1 MDKVIL
7 RATLLALSLASSH
20 AALAAEPP
28 GAEPAP
34 PPPSGGLVGGQ
45 PTQAVGVDT
54 TAPAAT
60 ETTPAPKPTPP
71 AYSLPW
77 QLRPAAA
84 VNVVRSDTS
93 SGVRSI
99 GGNGGATTV
108 TLLLASYK
116 VTPDLAVVV
125 RGGFVDDSP
134 PLKDAT
140 NAFLNPALGATY
152 VFKLGSGFRLAP
164 FFGVALPLGSG
175 GGNTPDAAVRA
186 ALGAGALTRSSMD
199 NALFAV
205 NYMTPFPGIDLAWV
219 GQGFTIQAEA
229 TVFEL
234 FRARGDAV
242 DKDATRTNF
251 TSGLH
256 VGYFVIPALSVGGE
270 VRYQRWLKNPGI
282 AESDAR
288 RDTAT
293 AAIGIRAHL
302 KLSDTMW
309 LRPGAAYVQPLDAP
323 MTDQSYHVAQL
334 DVPLSF

>member
-1 MDKVIL
+1 MNPLIL
-7 RATLLALSLASSH
+7 RVTPFATWLAFSA

-28 GAEPAP
+28 GAEPPAP
-34 PPPSGGLVGGQ
+34 SP
-45 PTQAVGVDT
+45 AVGVDT
-54 TAPAAT
+54 SVPAEV
-60 ETTPAPKPTPP
+60 ETPTAPKPTPP
-71 AYSLPW
+71 PYSLPW

-84 VNVVRSDTS
+84 ANVVRSDTS
-93 SGVRSI
+93 SGMRSI
-99 GGNGGATTV
+99 GGNGGTTVV

-116 VTPDLAVVV
+116 VTPDLAVLV

-140 NAFLNPALGATY
+140 DAFLNPALGATY
-152 VFKLGSGFRLAP
+152 VVKLGSGFRLAP
-164 FFGVALPLGSG
+164 FVGVTLPIGGG
-175 GGNTPDAAVRA
+175 GGNAPDPAVRA
-186 ALGAGALTRSSMD
+186 ALASGALTRSSMD

-205 NYMTPFPGIDLAWV
+205 NYMTPFPGIDLAWA
-219 GQGFTIQAEA
+219 GQGFTVQAEA
-229 TVFEL
+229 TLFEL
-234 FRARGDAV
+234 LRTRGDAV
-242 DKDATRTNF
+242 DKDAARTNF

-256 VGYFVIPALSVGGE
+256 VWYFIIPELSVVGE

-282 AESDAR
+282 PESDAR

-293 AAIGIRAHL
+293 AAIGLRAHL

-334 DVPLSF
+334 DLPFSF